1 MQNKEKENIHI
12 SENEMLEMIKETSQL
27 VAQKNIDVLSTGAVA
42 IQQANNLTNEVEF
55 WKWMDRNYIK
65 AGIFK
70 NTDSMQQYISQG
82 IGKEKWFAIQVQ
94 GKGYEWDWMT
104 KQRNSMKNL
113 FKVYD
118 AGDVVNRAATDVT
131 ETNLITQ
138 KTVEYQHKA
147 YTGKT
152 NPNLQNTPKEV
163 TIVTNAEKTDV
174 VKKNGYTKVDKFQD
188 SESIKNITDKR
199 LEDVKNGKVQTNYN
213 FKNIAGTM
221 AKAGMIGCAIGMG
234 TEAIFSYKAWKNKK
248 ISDEQYLKEILK
260 AGGDAGVTAGVT
272 SGIMI
277 PISTAITVAGGSSVI
292 TIPVAIVISGFVN
305 KIVAPCFARGDYRKI
320 LSQAKYYQNLE
331 NVYNDLVTSMENA
344 SNQYYNFVVSID
356 NQHKKYEE
364 MKQLNSVMDIEL
376 EKLYNKI

>member
-1 MQNKEKENIHI
+1 MQNKEKENTHI
-12 SENEMLEMIKETSQL
+12 SENEMLKMIKETSQL

-82 IGKEKWFAIQVQ
+82 IGKENWFAIQVQ

-118 AGDVVNRAATDVT
+118 AGDMVNRAATDVT
-131 ETNLITQ
+131 ETNLITK

-199 LEDVKNGKVQTNYN
+199 LEDVKNGEVQTNYN

-260 AGGDAGVTAGVT
+260 AGGDAGVTAGIT

-331 NVYNDLVTSMENA
+331 NIYNDLVISMENA
-344 SNQYYNFVVSID
+344 SNQYYNFVASIGS
-356 NQHKKYEE
+356 QHKKYEE